1 MYIRPLGFFQEGAR
15 FRKILEH
22 RRGEKG
28 CSPLQWR
35 KPAYGESSWRGGDIC
50 VGVLAQD
57 ESGPKFSQVMR
68 ANSVEAGSSWLTQTL
83 FFQVHENEQ
92 FSCS

>member
-1 MYIRPLGFFQEGAR
+1 MLCTGLLKNRLQEVGTIEIEIQQTYDLQTS
-15 FRKILEH
+15 KH

-28 CSPLQWR
+28 RSPLQWR

-50 VGVLAQD
+50 VGVLAQA

-68 ANSVEAGSSWLTQTL
+68 ANSTEAGSS
-83 FFQVHENEQ
+83 
-92 FSCS
+92 